1 MNIKKYNFIKSLFT
15 YFSLLTLILAC
26 TTDGLDDIVVRE
38 PGNIS
43 FSLSVTAGSGGS
55 VSPTSG
61 TYNSGSQVTITATA
75 NSGYLFDSWS
85 NGSTSNPITV
95 TMDSNKSLTASFVA
109 IPTYNINLIAGEGG
123 SVSGGGSFQ
132 DGVQITLIAT
142 PDSGYQFTSWSDGS
156 TEQNRNI
163 VVSQD
168 LELTANFSIATGNYT
183 LTVASQDG
191 GTVSSTGGIYE
202 EGTEI
207 TLTATAND
215 GYAFTGWSN
224 GVVNQTIT
232 IVINSNTT
240 ITANFEI
247 IPPETLYVAENGVTI
262 IASPTAAA
270 GSTASLNGN
279 TYLIVDETQLR
290 AKINSEEDLTFLVT
304 SKVTNMSRLFD
315 KPHQL
320 YVHVSLPFETK
331 CF

>member
-1 MNIKKYNFIKSLFT
+1 MFKKFLYINFLF
-15 YFSLLTLILAC
+15 FICC
-26 TTDGLDDIVVRE
+26 TTDGIDDSYVVVRE
-38 PGNIS
+38 PGTAQ
-43 FSLSVTAGSGGS
+43 FTLTVTAGSGGS
-55 VSPTSG
+55 VTPTSRH
-61 TYNSGSQVTITATA
+61 NSGEQVTITATA

-183 LTVASQDG
+183 LTVNSQDG
-191 GTVSSTGGIYE
+191 GSVSSSGGIYE

-207 TLTATAND
+207 TLTATASD

-232 IVINSNTT
+232 VVINSNTT

-247 IPPETLYVAENGVTI
+247 IPPETLYVADNGVTI
-262 IASPTAAA
+262 IASPLAEA

-279 TYLIVDETQLR
+279 TYNCE
-290 AKINSEEDLTFLVT
+290 
-304 SKVTNMSRLFD
+304 
-315 KPHQL
+315 
-320 YVHVSLPFETK
+320 
-331 CF
+331 